1 MRVAHSQCPRNRG
14 SAPAFFPKDNS
25 GQILIRAFWWK
36 TVPKTYIH
44 CTISPLAS
52 CRREHVA
59 SVKMRSFG
67 AIHGLKEAGRIL
79 LELLPSLGK
88 VFRSKIFKD
97 VKENSNLIMFGQV
110 SGEKMYREWLSKERF
125 SVLLKLLSWKK
136 IPLLSWEN
144 GC

>member
-1 MRVAHSQCPRNRG
+1 
-14 SAPAFFPKDNS
+14 
-25 GQILIRAFWWK
+25 
-36 TVPKTYIH
+36 
-44 CTISPLAS
+44 
-52 CRREHVA
+52 
-59 SVKMRSFG
+59 MRSFG

-125 SVLLKLLSWKK
+125 SVLLKLLS
-136 IPLLSWEN
+136 
-144 GC
+144 